1 MNSHDS
7 EEFKPALRFMPM
19 PRDTNVYGTI
29 FGGVILSWIDQ
40 AGFVEARRHA
50 KCRWVT
56 ASIERVD
63 FRSPVNVGD
72 LVRLLTR
79 PRRTGTGEAE
89 GTTGTGGGRRPKG
102 TAGAGAGESATQPAQ
117 APPGLRPSGPAKGFR
132 PRQPPRLTPLKRA

>member
-7 EEFKPALRFMPM
+7 EEFTPALRFMPM

-72 LVRLLTR
+72 LIRLLTR
-79 PRRTGTGEAE
+79 PRQTGTSSLKVEVKVEAE
-89 GTTGTGGGRRPKG
+89 RWDNGKIAEVTTACLTMVAVDEHG
-102 TAGAGAGESATQPAQ
+102 QPFPWNEA
-117 APPGLRPSGPAKGFR
+117 
-132 PRQPPRLTPLKRA
+132 

>member
-7 EEFKPALRFMPM
+7 KEFKPALRFMPM

-72 LVRLLTR
+72 LIRLLTR
-79 PRRTGTGEAE
+79 PRQTGTSSLKVEVKVEAE
-89 GTTGTGGGRRPKG
+89 RWDNGKIAEVTTACLTMVAVDEHG
-102 TAGAGAGESATQPAQ
+102 QPFPWNEA
-117 APPGLRPSGPAKGFR
+117 
-132 PRQPPRLTPLKRA
+132 